1 MDLIVT
7 GAGKGIGFE
16 TVRHLGKL
24 PGNRII
30 AISRNIEK
38 LHELATKANPL
49 VSEIIPLKFDIV
61 NGSIKNNLI
70 PFLSELDFRIDGL
83 FNNAGALV
91 NKPFAECSD
100 EDFNLVMRT
109 NLDAPF
115 RIIRDLLPLMNKGS
129 HIINAGS
136 MGGVQGSAKFPG
148 LALYSA
154 SKGALAILTE
164 CLAEELKDRKIS
176 VNCLAFGA
184 VQTEMLAAAFPGYQA
199 PLSASEMAVFV
210 ADFLVKGHK
219 YFNGKVLP
227 VSVSTP

>member
-16 TVRHLGKL
+16 TVRQLGKMQ
-24 PGNRII
+24 GNRII
-30 AISRNIEK
+30 AISRNIEQ
-38 LHELATKANPL
+38 LNELATKANPL

-70 PFLSELDFRIDGL
+70 PFLRELDFKIDGL
-83 FNNAGALV
+83 FNNAGSLV

-100 EDFNLVMRT
+100 EDFNLAMRT

-115 RIIRDLLPLMNKGS
+115 RFIRDLLPFMNEGS
-129 HIINAGS
+129 HIVNAGS

-154 SKGALAILTE
+154 SKGALAILSE
-164 CLAEELKDRKIS
+164 CMAEELKDRKIS

-199 PLSASEMAVFV
+199 PLSASAMAAFV